1 MAVDLIFT
9 SEVEWDISDAYEWYE
24 EQRVGL
30 GEEFLTS
37 VDACVKQILRN
48 PTMYARVHEEYRR
61 ALTRRFPYAIFY
73 EVVDETVSIYAIL
86 HAARE
91 PNKWRRRLSR

>member
-1 MAVDLIFT
+1 MVVDLIFT
-9 SEVEWDISDAYEWYE
+9 SEVEWDLSDAYSWYE

-30 GEEFLTS
+30 GEEFMTS
-37 VDACVKQILRN
+37 VDACVEGILRN

-73 EVVDETVSIYAIL
+73 EVVDDTITVYGVF
-86 HAARE
+86 HTARD
-91 PNKWRRRLSR
+91 PDKWRRRLNR